1 MNINVSLPNVFPNTL
16 TPPTDSARRDN
27 QLRQVIAQP
36 KEVASFAKEPEVGAE
51 KDRSKPQ
58 NTAQYPQVQEQQ
70 QAKINEREAQ
80 QGREQQGEQQGKQ
93 DEQKGSQ
100 DQSGSDQP
108 SARQKGQ
115 NELSESEQKKVDELS
130 ARDQEVRTHEAQHQA
145 VGGQYASAASFEF
158 ERGPDGKQYA
168 VGGEVSIDVS
178 EIPDDPQATIA
189 KMEQVQRA
197 ALAPAE
203 PSSQDRQVAAQAQQ
217 KAAEAQRELNHAQP
231 PGLLA
236 SDEQPSAF
244 GTIAAEGAEFEPTQ
258 QAREQQNAQAL
269 QQRYPDIAQ
278 QMAQRNQT
286 IEQRYSSA
294 AAFKPQSQLSLQA

>member
-16 TPPTDSARRDN
+16 APPTDAARRDN

-58 NTAQYPQVQEQQ
+58 TTAQYPQVQEQQ

-100 DQSGSDQP
+100 NQSSSDQP
-108 SARQKGQ
+108 SARQKGA
-115 NELSESEQKKVDELS
+115 NELSDSEQKKVDELS

-145 VGGQYASAASFEF
+145 VGGQYASAPTFDF

-178 EIPDDPQATIA
+178 EIPDDPNATIA

-244 GTIAAEGAEFEPTQ
+244 GAIAAEGAQFELSQ
-258 QAREQQNAQAL
+258 QAREQLNAQAL

-294 AAFKPQSQLSLQA
+294 AAFRPQSQLSLQA